1 MTAAVMTYYM
11 SLGWN
16 LPTTSQRRENGF
28 LLLDTIQN
36 EAIQQ
41 PTCDIH
47 SAIVFLAVNCLYYR
61 LSTDGTKTPVQ
72 WDNFH

>member
-1 MTAAVMTYYM
+1 MTAAVMTYRM

-41 PTCDIH
+41 CTCDIH
-47 SAIVFLAVNCLYYR
+47 SAILFLAVNRLY
-61 LSTDGTKTPVQ
+61 
-72 WDNFH
+72 